1 MSPRTAFFAAFRQ
14 SEARVGRRQ
23 QVTALAQGRRQID
36 SNGKFASDARYY
48 RAPFFFFR
56 IRRLCNLTSSAEF
69 QQLVSLI
76 AMVAPYFF

>member
-36 SNGKFASDARYY
+36 SNGKFAIDARYY

-56 IRRLCNLTSSAEF
+56 IRRLCNYYEF
-69 QQLVSLI
+69 QQLVFLI
-76 AMVAPYFF
+76 AMVSPYFF